1 MEKTLIDLVKASDDD
16 NDKLLHYFSKMSLP
30 GPIHIRLRRMF
41 NFFNQ
46 YRIQSDDFV
55 TYILQNKENQIEAL
69 ASLLFREGFVDQNRE
84 VIGYATDL
92 RVSPT
97 RQAVLHWS
105 QNFFSVLEEEKIKR
119 NCKYI
124 FSVVPHSQR
133 QAYNAFIRPHNLR
146 RGLPRYHLFR
156 RFNLVT
162 LHGLWPFHDL
172 PLSGIKIRTATQNDF
187 TPLAHYI
194 LSKIKNRALRYYDS
208 PEGFRI
214 NIERWRDLQIEKFLI
229 AFDRYNN
236 IIGCTAP
243 WSSERVQR
251 VTPLMYDDKA
261 KNFQDILRVLSWFR
275 IAHPIAKLDHEFEFR
290 HLTHLYA
297 DNPDIFYSL
306 LYNAFRQS
314 GKNEFL
320 TYVHFT
326 GELLTLP
333 PRSFIAAE
341 IPYGLYC
348 ILSATDPIPDFLKPR
363 SLQTPP
369 IFESAFI

>member
-1 MEKTLIDLVKASDDD
+1 MELVKANEND
-16 NDKLLHYFSKMSLP
+16 NDRLLHYFAKMSLP
-30 GPIHIRLRRMF
+30 GPIHFRLRRMF

-46 YRIQSDDFV
+46 YRIQSDDFI
-55 TYILQNKENQIEAL
+55 TYIMQNNENQVEAL
-69 ASLLFREGFVDQNRE
+69 ASLIFRNGFVDQTRE
-84 VIGYATDL
+84 VIGFATDL

-97 RQAVLHWS
+97 RQAILHWS
-105 QNFFSVLEEEKIKR
+105 QKFFSALEEEKKKH
-119 NCKYI
+119 NCRYV

-133 QAYNAFIRPHNLR
+133 QTYNTFIRPRNLR

-172 PLSGIKIRTATQNDF
+172 PLSGIRIRAATKDDF
-187 TPLAHYI
+187 SPLAHYI
-194 LSKIKNRALRYYDS
+194 LSKIADRPLRYYDS
-208 PEGFRI
+208 PEGFRL
-214 NIERWRDLQIEKFLI
+214 NLERWRDLKIENFLI

-236 IIGCTAP
+236 IIGCIAP

-251 VTPLMYDDKA
+251 ITPLAYDDKA
-261 KNFQDILRVLSWFR
+261 QNFREILRVLSWFR
-275 IAHPIAKLDHEFEFR
+275 IAHPISKVNHEFEFR

-306 LYNAFRQS
+306 LYNAFQQS

-320 TYVHFT
+320 VYPHFA

-333 PRSFIAAE
+333 PRSFITAE

-348 ILSATDPIPDFLKPR
+348 ILSANDPVPDFLKPR

-369 IFESAFI
+369 VFESAFI